1 MCRAALPM
9 ARHHPAVVDLGG
21 VVLDP
26 GIGGLIARASDMGKL
41 CQLVGLTLPL
51 SGRLRACGVEAE
63 SLRWPVPSRG
73 WLAGPLRSR
82 KQLL

>member
-1 MCRAALPM
+1 M

-41 CQLVGLTLPL
+41 CQLVGLTLKI
-51 SGRLRACGVEAE
+51 SGGRANMGVADF
-63 SLRWPVPSRG
+63 
-73 WLAGPLRSR
+73 LRSR
-82 KQLL
+82 LLYLDARRSIH